1 MSWLSY
7 SSLIPPNLFIVL
19 TVLGVLL
26 AWRRGR
32 LGLLLATF
40 GAVLLYLTSMPIV
53 ADSLIWSVAALAGA
67 IPDVPSD
74 MHPGAIIVLSGDY
87 RHGKALGEPDTVGRL
102 TLERVAV
109 AASEQRRTGLPILV
123 SGGRPE
129 DADDSLAGMMSTVL
143 QNDFHVPVR
152 WREDRSAD
160 TYQNAA
166 FSAEMLRRAGV
177 PSALLVTH
185 PWHMA
190 RAVWSFRA
198 VGYPVVPAA
207 LPTGKAMT
215 LSVSSFFPQ
224 VTALLGSYYALHE
237 LFGFGWYL
245 CRYGDW

>member
-26 AWRRGR
+26 AWRRVR
-32 LGLLLATF
+32 LGLVVTTF

-53 ADSLIWSVAALAGA
+53 ADGLIWSVEALAEFIPGA
-67 IPDVPSD
+67 PSD
-74 MHPGAIIVLSGDY
+74 MHPGAIIVLSGDF
-87 RHGKALGEPDTVGRL
+87 RHGKARGEPDTVGRL
-102 TLERVAV
+102 TLERVAG

-143 QNDFHVPVR
+143 QNNFRVPVR
-152 WREDRSAD
+152 WREDRSAN

-166 FSAEMLRRAGV
+166 FSAEILRLAGV

-190 RAVWSFRA
+190 RALWSFRA

-207 LPTGKAMT
+207 LHKGKAMT